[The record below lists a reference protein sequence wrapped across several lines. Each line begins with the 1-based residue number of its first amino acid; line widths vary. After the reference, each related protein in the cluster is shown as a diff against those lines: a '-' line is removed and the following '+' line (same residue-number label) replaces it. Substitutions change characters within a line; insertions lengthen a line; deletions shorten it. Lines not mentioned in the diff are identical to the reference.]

1 MLGRCLTAEIS
12 RRVLCTRFFT
22 RELVVVALHFTHV
35 AAAFALAEARDIRWN
50 ALGTRGVV
58 LRLAL
63 AVRVAVRG
71 RTPLDAVRVGRT
83 RGRGPMAQQQQQ
95 RRRQY

>member
-1 MLGRCLTAEIS
+1 M
-12 RRVLCTRFFT
+12 
-22 RELVVVALHFTHV
+22 VVALHFTHV

-63 AVRVAVRG
+63 AVGIAVG
-71 RTPLDAVRVGRT
+71 SRTPLDAVRVGRA
-83 RGRGPMAQQQQQ
+83 RGWGPMAQ
-95 RRRQY
+95 